1 MHIICEGSALS
12 VLSFL
17 GAVKSISETGLYTT
31 FRRFGGSQPH
41 GSEVQATFLAN
52 LVWVQKAMLNVRYNN
67 NEHVLHPWENH
78 NLEVNSQ
85 LATSDS

>member
-1 MHIICEGSALS
+1 MQT
-12 VLSFL
+12 VLTDVLVGKLKVLFSSFFLLFL

-52 LVWVQKAMLNVRYNN
+52 LVWVQKAMLNV
-67 NEHVLHPWENH
+67 
-78 NLEVNSQ
+78 
-85 LATSDS
+85 